1 MEKINLLDKKEI
13 SGFQGLGGCEWLT
26 PKGKHEGKE
35 WKGME
40 RNALYDIVMVEPVI
54 IHLPK
59 STELHIY
66 RTVQNEFYNMQILRE
81 IN

>member
-1 MEKINLLDKKEI
+1 
-13 SGFQGLGGCEWLT
+13 
-26 PKGKHEGKE
+26 
-35 WKGME
+35 ME

-66 RTVQNEFYNMQILRE
+66 RTVQNEFYNMQILKE

>member
-1 MEKINLLDKKEI
+1 MVSRDWVGV
-13 SGFQGLGGCEWLT
+13 SGWLQRGSMGT
-26 PKGKHEGKE
+26 GWVWVVDYKGEA
-35 WKGME
+35 WRKGME

-66 RTVQNEFYNMQILRE
+66 RTVQNEFYNMQILKE